1 MPRSSTLKSVAQPRE
16 GVHKTTDCLFC
27 DKSNIRADNYPQH
40 FRTHKQGTIETTA
53 EQGEFDVVGTVLV
66 KFVVSGDNQRSFP
79 AGVCYDCGKFL
90 TNPEKMTTTVFDD
103 HICKVKRD
111 AAQQAT
117 QEKKALA
124 PEDWE
129 DLLDTLLGGDK
140 VLPATIKAEV
150 GALKKQHLT
159 SQKIL
164 IHLFESLV
172 DEVTCSPR
180 VLPCDEFI
188 SVLKALPGAEEHFGD
203 CKTTQEFTVKLLKTL
218 RDLKDELASLSRRGR
233 ALTKREKEMDTEKD
247 DLEVQLSNVT
257 AELAKVTG
265 HKERLGEDLCA
276 KYEECRQKDRRIAEL
291 EAALALALA

>member
-1 MPRSSTLKSVAQPRE
+1 MPRSSNLKSVAAPRE

-40 FRTHKQGTIETTA
+40 FRTHKQGTIEATA

-66 KFVVSGDNQRSFP
+66 KFAVSGDNQRTFP
-79 AGVCYDCGKFL
+79 AGVCYDCGKSL
-90 TNPEKMTTTVFDD
+90 ANPEKATTTYFDD
-103 HICKVKRD
+103 HICKVKREALAQ
-111 AAQQAT
+111 AALV
-117 QEKKALA
+117 KKSLA

-150 GALKKQHLT
+150 GALKKQHLD

-188 SVLKALPGAEEHFGD
+188 GVLKALPGAEEHFGD
-203 CKTTQEFTVKLLKTL
+203 CKTTQEFTAKLLKTL
-218 RDLKDELASLSRRGR
+218 RDLKDELASLSRRGKV
-233 ALTKREKEMDTEKD
+233 LTKREKEMDAEKD
-247 DLEVQLSNVT
+247 DLDVQLSNVT
-257 AELAKVTG
+257 AELAKVCG

-276 KYEECRQKDRRIAEL
+276 KYEECRQKDRRIADL
-291 EAALALALA
+291 EAALAALA